1 MKYEILIIGAG
12 MSGLAAGIR
21 LAYYG
26 KSVCILEK
34 HAIAGGLNSH
44 YSKDGRRFDVG
55 LHAMTNFVEKG
66 TNKQAPLPKLLRQL
80 RIRQDELDLV
90 EQGHSAIEFPGVKLR
105 FDNRFELMCADIA
118 KNFPSKIDAFL
129 KLTDYIKNY
138 NDVSLNAEY
147 KSARKVVSEFINDK
161 LLEDMIFC
169 PVMYYGSAV
178 EDDMDFSQ
186 FCIMFKSLF
195 LEGFCRPQI
204 GVRHLLRILQKKYKA
219 NGGELKMR
227 HGVKEIRH
235 KNGKASGVVLESGEL
250 IEADK
255 ILSSAG
261 VCETY
266 AMMGEEKKSPSKA
279 GKLSFVETLLVL
291 DTMPIDLGLEET
303 IVFFCREEK
312 FNYRCPVGKT
322 ADPLSGVIC
331 IPNNF
336 QFRDKPLEE
345 GIVRFTSLADFS
357 AWENLSPEDYK
368 LAKDDFV
375 EAQIKHCGFG
385 DKIKE
390 RIQYVDAFTPLTVKK
405 FTSHFNGAIYGAPSK
420 VKDGATSLDNVF
432 ICGTDQGFLGIVGAL
447 LSGISMA
454 NLHLLR

>member
-1 MKYEILIIGAG
+1 MKYDVIIIGAG

-34 HAIAGGLNSH
+34 HAISGGLNSH

-55 LHAMTNFVEKG
+55 LHALTNFVEKG
-66 TNKQAPLPKLLRQL
+66 VNKQAPLSKLLRQL
-80 RIRQDELDLV
+80 KIPYDELDLV

-105 FDNRFELMCADIA
+105 FDNRFELLCADIA
-118 KNFPSKIDAFL
+118 LHFPTKIDAFL
-129 KLTDYIKNY
+129 KLTEHIKSY
-138 NDVSLNAEY
+138 NDVSLQAKY
-147 KSARKVVSEFINDK
+147 VSARKLVGSYVNDS

-169 PVMYYGSAV
+169 PVMFYGSAV

-186 FCIMFKSLF
+186 FCIMFKSLY

-204 GVRHLLRILQKKYKA
+204 GVRHLLRLLQKKYKG

-227 HGVKEIRH
+227 QGVDKIHHE
-235 KNGKASGVVLESGEL
+235 NGRATGVLLESGEFL
-250 IEADK
+250 EADK

-266 AMMGEEKKSPSKA
+266 AMMDEPEKSPSQA
-279 GKLSFVETLLVL
+279 GNLSFVESLIVL
-291 DTMPIDLGLEET
+291 DAMPADLGLEET
-303 IVFFCREEK
+303 IIFFCREDK

-331 IPNNF
+331 LPNNF
-336 QFRDKPLEE
+336 QFKDKPLDE
-345 GIVRFTSLADFS
+345 GIVRFTSLADFK
-357 AWENLSPEDYK
+357 AWEKLSPADYK
-368 LAKDDFV
+368 MAKEEFV
-375 EAQIKHCGFG
+375 QAQIKYSGFE
-385 DKIKE
+385 DKIKGH
-390 RIQYVDAFTPLTVKK
+390 IKYIDAFTPTTVRKY
-405 FTSHFNGAIYGAPSK
+405 TSHFNGAIYGAPTK
-420 VKDGATSLDNVF
+420 VKDGMTSLDNLF
-432 ICGTDQGFLGIVGAL
+432 ICGTDQGFLGIIGAL